1 MYKTMSQSYGMGI
14 VGNNPGYSQS
24 SLGNHVYAMDMDNNT
39 CHGCT
44 GSSTDTTLTGS
55 GKAYEN
61 TGYLDSGVSSHTSY
75 FSNQEVLKDLENSY
89 MPSLE
94 QRVAFIP
101 EKKDTETIRKAR
113 STKNYLE
120 NISADYLIDKGY
132 HEHEKQKD
140 NLKNTSGRNPA
151 SIFLAQHST
160 EARNINSIGEIKE
173 HVETC
178 FEETTGFPFPDDISI
193 EILESEEFKRT
204 ATNLGNGFVKGTT
217 GFSLNSNGH
226 GMNKI
231 YILNGPLDR
240 VMLVIGH
247 ELGHVLT
254 PTLKERHDEEA
265 KAFAFEMAWAKAIHE
280 NNIANLAFNINP
292 QLPARNGLHDVSHMF
307 IVQMSRIEKNAM
319 KIYNKMTNGL
329 LQIKNFMENPDYF
342 MQDYG
347 LESIITD

>member
-1 MYKTMSQSYGMGI
+1 MKS
-14 VGNNPGYSQS
+14 
-24 SLGNHVYAMDMDNNT
+24 
-39 CHGCT
+39 
-44 GSSTDTTLTGS
+44 
-55 GKAYEN
+55 
-61 TGYLDSGVSSHTSY
+61 
-75 FSNQEVLKDLENSY
+75 LENSY
-89 MPSLE
+89 IPSLE

-101 EKKDTETIRKAR
+101 TKENGRVQKHS

-120 NISADYLIDKGY
+120 NISAEYLADIGY
-132 HEHEKQKD
+132 AKKEKQKN
-140 NLKNTSGRNPA
+140 NLRGTTGRNPA
-151 SIFLAQHST
+151 SIFLMQEST
-160 EARNINSIGEIKE
+160 ETPNINSIAEIKE
-173 HVETC
+173 YVETC

-204 ATNLGNGFVKGTT
+204 ARSFGNGFIKGTM

-265 KAFAFEMAWAKAIHE
+265 KAFAFEMAWAKAIHD

-307 IVQMSRIEKNAM
+307 VVQMSRIEKNAM
-319 KIYNKMTNGL
+319 KLYNKMTNGL
-329 LQIKNFMENPDYF
+329 LQIKNFMENPDHF
-342 MQDYG
+342 LQDYG
-347 LESIITD
+347 LESIISD